1 MERMNDDEK
10 FDTWLKAAAADY
22 NRPPSR
28 VPSAE
33 MWEAIERGLSTVGSA
48 DNGRAFPARRAV
60 SGPMYA
66 LAATLLLA
74 IGIGSGYWLR
84 GRGVTTP
91 PSAEN
96 TVAAKP
102 PVPAATGTY
111 DAALQTHM
119 ANAEA
124 FLVAFRGAAPSEGDA
139 HVRDWARDVL
149 GTTRL
154 MMDSPA
160 AVDPGRRMLLEDLE
174 YILVQI
180 VQLPAGAPADERAL
194 IERSL
199 KRDQLLTRLRTS
211 IPAGIVRGS

>member
-1 MERMNDDEK
+1 MNDDEK
-10 FDTWLKAAAADY
+10 FDTWLKSAAQDY
-22 NRPPSR
+22 NRPPEH

-33 MWEAIERGLSTVGSA
+33 MWDAIERGLSSAPVADTVRTRHL
-48 DNGRAFPARRAV
+48 GRGP

-66 LAATLLLA
+66 IAAALLLA
-74 IGIGSGYWLR
+74 VGIGSGYWLR
-84 GRGVTTP
+84 GKSAQVS
-91 PSAEN
+91 PSAE
-96 TVAAKP
+96 TAAVKTP
-102 PVPAATGTY
+102 GTSGTY

-124 FLVAFRGAAPSEGDA
+124 FLVAYRGASNDETDA
-139 HVRDWARDVL
+139 HVRSWARDVL

-160 AVDPGRRMLLEDLE
+160 ATDAARRRLLEDLE

-180 VQLPAGAPADERAL
+180 VQLPNSAPADDRA
-194 IERSL
+194 IIDRSL